1 MNNLSNEVRDLLIKH
16 LKIDL
21 KTIPSSIDTET
32 IENWDSLAHLMIIEE
47 ISKKYNLDIS
57 TSDASNLLSEQ
68 DIIQYLKKNLQ
79 Y

>member
-68 DIIQYLKKNLQ
+68 EIIQYLKKNLQ